1 LKLNFNFNFS
11 GMAQEGRLSSF
22 IPSAIMGFRE
32 GMEAF
37 LIMVLILQ
45 FLNRAGRTG
54 LVRCALLAALTGIPL
69 SVLLGSLLNWFG
81 NSVGNLGATGK
92 IWESGAS
99 LFAVALVVMFILWMI
114 RHGAHLK
121 EEITGEIAKDLRP
134 SAIYL
139 VTLVLIAREGV
150 EIAIFSFAGKFAYSA
165 VLMGVGL
172 AFVLALLAYFSMV
185 RVPLRAVFQ
194 ITLVYLILQ
203 AGYLAGYSLHEGLS
217 ALKELALISPES
229 PLLLKL
235 FNLSGGMLDHKSG
248 PLGVA
253 LNILLG
259 WHSKPEIMQFFLQ
272 YGVTLWLFSK
282 MRRSS

>member
-1 LKLNFNFNFS
+1 
-11 GMAQEGRLSSF
+11 
-22 IPSAIMGFRE
+22 MGFRE

-45 FLNRAGRTG
+45 FLNRSGRTG
-54 LVRCALLAALTGIPL
+54 LVRFVILAAVTSILL
-69 SVLLGSLLNWFG
+69 SVLLGYLLSWFG
-81 NSVGNLGATGK
+81 NSLGKLDATGK
-92 IWESGAS
+92 LWESGAS
-99 LFAVALVVMFILWMI
+99 LLAVALVVMFILWMI

-172 AFVLALLAYFSMV
+172 AFVLALLVYFSMV
-185 RVPLRAVFQ
+185 RVPLRVLFQ

-203 AGYLAGYSLHEGLS
+203 AGYLAGYGLHEGLS

-229 PLLLKL
+229 PLFLKL
-235 FNLSGGMLDHKSG
+235 FNLSGGILDHKSG
-248 PLGVA
+248 PLGIA

-259 WHSKPEIMQFFLQ
+259 WYSKPEILQFILQ
-272 YGVTLWLFSK
+272 YGLTVGLFFR
-282 MRRSS
+282 MRRAG